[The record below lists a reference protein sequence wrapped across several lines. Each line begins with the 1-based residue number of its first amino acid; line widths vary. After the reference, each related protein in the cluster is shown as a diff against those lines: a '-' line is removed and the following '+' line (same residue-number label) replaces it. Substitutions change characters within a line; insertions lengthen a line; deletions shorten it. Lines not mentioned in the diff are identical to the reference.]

1 MYTKLCTKLWV
12 SLDSLKRD
20 MSGVSA
26 IEYAVLL
33 AIVVGLVVAGL
44 QTLDFDQIF
53 TRAKGAVDGAMDTA
67 TGTTG
72 G

>member
-12 SLDSLKRD
+12 AMDSLKRD
-20 MSGVSA
+20 ERGVSA

-44 QTLDFDQIF
+44 QVLDFEGIF
-53 TRAKGAVDGAMDTA
+53 GDAQTAVENAMGTA
-67 TGTTG
+67 TGTP
-72 G
+72 

>member
-12 SLDSLKRD
+12 AMDDLKHDVR
-20 MSGVSA
+20 GVSA

-44 QTLDFDQIF
+44 EALNFTQIF
-53 TRAKGAVDGAMDTA
+53 TDANTAVQSAMDTA
-67 TGTTG
+67 TGSGTP
-72 G
+72 